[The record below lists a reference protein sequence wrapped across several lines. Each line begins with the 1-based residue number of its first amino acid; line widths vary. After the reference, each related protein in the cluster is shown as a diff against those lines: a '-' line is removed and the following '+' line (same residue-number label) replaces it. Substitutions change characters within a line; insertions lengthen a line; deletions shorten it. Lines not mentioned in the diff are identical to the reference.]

1 MIFLS
6 NSTENESRA
15 IHVIESIIDILHHVM
30 CLMSTLNPN
39 GKGKVKRLSNV
50 DFGIN
55 IAI

>member
-1 MIFLS
+1 
-6 NSTENESRA
+6 
-15 IHVIESIIDILHHVM
+15 M
-30 CLMSTLNPN
+30 CLRSTLTENPN

>member
-30 CLMSTLNPN
+30 CLLSTLNPN